1 MRFDTQ
7 NAGHSLVGH
16 LLKSGVVS
24 DVTEDGSDIVL
35 LRLVSGQQLMVY
47 LIDSS
52 ITSTEIRETLLENTK
67 ENIYT
72 LYFFWCDLML
82 PQEKAYYVI
91 DDWMKL
97 LIQLHG
103 NKLYGFNVMGRNA
116 HFFPVYFQ
124 GQGSRRYINFGEDI
138 DYRSLGC
145 VDIQIGRLVWRM
157 GGFSASERDKAS
169 KRVFHLSSLAPYFDV
184 LGLPHTAEL
193 SAVKTAYRR
202 LARLFHPDLNPRHD
216 SNEQMKKINDAYD
229 QLSRFLKDE

>member
-1 MRFDTQ
+1 MT
-7 NAGHSLVGH
+7 
-16 LLKSGVVS
+16 SGVVS
-24 DVTEDGSDIVL
+24 DVMEDGSDIVL
-35 LRLVSGQQLMVY
+35 LRLLSGHRLMLY

-52 ITSTEIRETLLENTK
+52 ITSTEIRDTIQENTK
-67 ENIYT
+67 SNIYT

-82 PQEKAYYVI
+82 PPEHQYYVM

-145 VDIQIGRLVWRM
+145 VDRQIGRTMWRM
-157 GGFSASERDKAS
+157 GGFSASEQDKVS
-169 KRVFHLSSLAPYFDV
+169 KRVFYQSSLAPYFDV

-193 SAVKTAYRR
+193 GAVKDAYRR
-202 LARLFHPDLNPRHD
+202 LARLFHPDLNPRRD
-216 SNEQMKKINDAYD
+216 SNEMMKKINEAYER
-229 QLSRFLKDE
+229 LSRFLKDE